1 MLSDSDSDLEDF
13 QHVVADSLKALTFTE
28 RALTKRR
35 RDVMETGIV
44 LDPAEYVSSRPLG
57 AVTSRRHETCTVCFA
72 VTRRFTSLLFSITE
86 RVTGDVPRQHALSRR
101 RRRRAAVESRRHQR
115 HR

>member
-35 RDVMETGIV
+35 RDAMETGIV
-44 LDPAEYVSSRPLG
+44 LDPAEYVSSPPPG
-57 AVTSRRHETCTVCFA
+57 AVTSRSMYGLLRY
-72 VTRRFTSLLFSITE
+72 SLLH
-86 RVTGDVPRQHALSRR
+86 VA
-101 RRRRAAVESRRHQR
+101 
-115 HR
+115 

>member
-35 RDVMETGIV
+35 RDAMETGIV
-44 LDPAEYVSSRPLG
+44 LDPAEYVSS
-57 AVTSRRHETCTVCFA
+57 
-72 VTRRFTSLLFSITE
+72 
-86 RVTGDVPRQHALSRR
+86 
-101 RRRRAAVESRRHQR
+101 
-115 HR
+115 